1 MKLGHFEPLSTARI
15 LHPFASVWGRLARLL
30 AGTRLQRV
38 RSWRGRLVT
47 RVAVRVQDLAHV
59 VRATLTSDPVW
70 KTRSI
75 ALGLWRTEMIRVQ
88 AAGAPTE
95 PLDFLDPYERLRP
108 IVTSCIEYAQG
119 GEPWE
124 ATWPELV
131 ENFEISRA
139 EALQFRTDC
148 KRFFDRAVAEMGDS
162 TAKPL

>member
-1 MKLGHFEPLSTARI
+1 LAILSPYRLHEFYTRLGPPGA
-15 LHPFASVWGRLARLL
+15 VL

-47 RVAVRVQDLAHV
+47 KVAVRVQDLAHV
-59 VRATLTSDPVW
+59 VRATLTSGPVW

-124 ATWPELV
+124 ATWPLV